1 VSSCRATNAKA
12 LKAIS
17 TVLGALTAPK
27 VETPASAILR
37 DMEAMTSRLTRDR
50 GEAPGALFLDDRAL
64 AGMGID
70 PSAVSDNPRDP
81 MHRMT
86 DDEVR
91 AWFGDVIEGDGA
103 QRGISDDMGEE
114 ASSP

>member
-1 VSSCRATNAKA
+1 
-12 LKAIS
+12 
-17 TVLGALTAPK
+17 
-27 VETPASAILR
+27 
-37 DMEAMTSRLTRDR
+37 
-50 GEAPGALFLDDRAL
+50 
-64 AGMGID
+64 
-70 PSAVSDNPRDP
+70 VSDNPRDP